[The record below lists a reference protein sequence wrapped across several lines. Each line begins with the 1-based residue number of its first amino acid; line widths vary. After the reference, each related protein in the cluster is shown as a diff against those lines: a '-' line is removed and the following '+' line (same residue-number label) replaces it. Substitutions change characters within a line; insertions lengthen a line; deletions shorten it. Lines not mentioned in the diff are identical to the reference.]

1 VPGGHARFLDE
12 LASSG
17 FERRLIGLEL
27 ARGKLPDPAI
37 RDVAVLSEKAD
48 PLLGIQRDDGRSSRM
63 VNDIERRPVTIWKND
78 FIGCDGNYPP
88 GVVKSL
94 LFRFHTASMRNFRLI
109 LITGMP
115 GTGKTTLARQI
126 ARRQGLALI
135 CKDHIKEPLLDVL
148 VPDASRS
155 REVSNMAFAVMF
167 SLSRELLAR
176 GDSLILEGNFRAGE
190 HEAALLA
197 AIPVDSPNIIQ
208 ILCRA
213 DEAERRARLLNRAQ
227 HAGHHFV
234 HQLERVAACDAF
246 LELPGERHLYRVDSG
261 APCEIPY

>member
-1 VPGGHARFLDE
+1 MAGRHTRFLDE
-12 LASSG
+12 LAPGG

-27 ARGKLPDPAI
+27 AGRELPDPAL
-37 RDVAVLSEKAD
+37 RDVAVLPEKAD
-48 PLLGIQRDDGRSSRM
+48 LLLGIERDDGGSSGM
-63 VNDIERRPVTIWKND
+63 VNDIERRAVTIRKND
-78 FIGCDGNYPP
+78 FVGGDRNHSP

-115 GTGKTTLARQI
+115 GTGKTTLGRQI
-126 ARRQGLALI
+126 ARRLRLPLI
-135 CKDHIKEPLLDVL
+135 CKDDIKEPLLDVL

-155 REVSNMAFAVMF
+155 REVSNMAFAVIF
-167 SLSRELLAR
+167 SLARELLAR

-197 AIPVDSPNIIQ
+197 ALPPDGPNIIQ

-213 DEAERRARLLNRAQ
+213 DEAQRRERLLNRAR
-227 HAGHHFV
+227 HPGHQPV
-234 HQLERVAACDAF
+234 HQLARVAACDAF

-261 APCEIPY
+261 SPCDIPY

>member
-1 VPGGHARFLDE
+1 VAGCHARFLDE
-12 LASSG
+12 LASRG

-27 ARGKLPDPAI
+27 AGGELPDPAT
-37 RDVAVLSEKAD
+37 RDVAVLPEKAD
-48 PLLGIQRDDGRSSRM
+48 PLLGIQRDDGGSSGM
-63 VNDIERRPVTIWKND
+63 VNDIERRAVTIRKND
-78 FIGCDGNYPP
+78 FVGSDRNHSP

-94 LFRFHTASMRNFRLI
+94 LFRFHTASMRNFRLFI
-109 LITGMP
+109 ITGMP

-126 ARRQGLALI
+126 ARRQGLALL
-135 CKDHIKEPLLDVL
+135 CKDDIKEPLLDVL
-148 VPDASRS
+148 APEASRS

-167 SLSRELLAR
+167 SLSRELLAL
-176 GDSLILEGNFRAGE
+176 GNSLILEGNFRAGE

-197 AIPVDSPNIIQ
+197 ALPADTPNIIQ

-213 DEAERRARLLNRAQ
+213 DEDERRARLLNRAQ

-234 HQLERVAACDAF
+234 HQLERVAGCDAF

-261 APCEIPY
+261 SPCEIPY

>member
-1 VPGGHARFLDE
+1 MP
-12 LASSG
+12 
-17 FERRLIGLEL
+17 
-27 ARGKLPDPAI
+27 
-37 RDVAVLSEKAD
+37 EKAD
-48 PLLGIQRDDGRSSRM
+48 PLLGIQRDDGGSSWM
-63 VNDIERRPVTIWKND
+63 VNDIERRAVTIRKND
-78 FIGCDGNYPP
+78 FVGGDGNDPP

-94 LFRFHTASMRNFRLI
+94 LFRFHTASMRNFRLFI
-109 LITGMP
+109 ITGMP
-115 GTGKTTLARQI
+115 GTGKTTLGRQI

-135 CKDHIKEPLLDVL
+135 CKDHIKEPLLDVSAGAAVRKL

-167 SLSRELLAR
+167 SLARELLAR

-197 AIPVDSPNIIQ
+197 AIPGDSPNIIQ

-213 DEAERRARLLNRAQ
+213 DEDERRARLLNRAQ

>member
-1 VPGGHARFLDE
+1 
-12 LASSG
+12 
-17 FERRLIGLEL
+17 
-27 ARGKLPDPAI
+27 
-37 RDVAVLSEKAD
+37 
-48 PLLGIQRDDGRSSRM
+48 
-63 VNDIERRPVTIWKND
+63 
-78 FIGCDGNYPP
+78 
-88 GVVKSL
+88 
-94 LFRFHTASMRNFRLI
+94 MRNFRLFI
-109 LITGMP
+109 ITGMP
-115 GTGKTTLARQI
+115 GTGKTTLGRQI

-135 CKDHIKEPLLDVL
+135 CKDHIKEPLLDVSAGAAVSKL

-155 REVSNMAFAVMF
+155 REVSDMAFAVMF
-167 SLSRELLAR
+167 GLTRELLAL
-176 GDSLILEGNFRAGE
+176 GDSLILEGNFRAGA

-197 AIPVDSPNIIQ
+197 ALPADTPNIIH

-213 DEAERRARLLNRAQ
+213 DEEERRARILNRAQ